1 MRLVLSKSICEAEF
15 GETSVPALHVPPLKR
30 SCASEL
36 AAPIKGEGLPKGS
49 RLLKVYATS
58 PDGARRIVHLLAV
71 ADDTLFL
78 LFYRDKKDAVGANI
92 TIKNKAFR
100 QQLHKHLELLQ
111 KDLQEGAFEVWEED

>member
-1 MRLVLSKSICEAEF
+1 
-15 GETSVPALHVPPLKR
+15 LKR
-30 SCASEL
+30 SFASGL
-36 AAPIKGEGLPKGS
+36 ATPIKGEGLPNGS
-49 RLLKVYATS
+49 RLLKVFATS

-92 TIKNKAFR
+92 TIKNKVFR

-111 KDLQEGAFEVWEED
+111 KDLQEGAFEVWED

>member
-15 GETSVPALHVPPLKR
+15 GKTSVPALHVPPLKR

-36 AAPIKGEGLPKGS
+36 ATPIKGEGLPKGS

-111 KDLQEGAFEVWEED
+111 KDLQEGAFEVWEKD

>member
-15 GETSVPALHVPPLKR
+15 GQSSVPALYVPSLNR
-30 SCASEL
+30 SRAFEL
-36 AAPIKGEGLPKGS
+36 ATSIKGDGLPKGT

-71 ADDTLFL
+71 ADETLFL
-78 LFYRDKKDAVGANI
+78 LFYRDKKDAVGANV

-100 QQLHKHLELLQ
+100 LQLHKHLELLQ
-111 KDLQEGAFEVWEED
+111 KDLQSGAFEVWEED

>member
-15 GETSVPALHVPPLKR
+15 GEASVPALHIAPLKR
-30 SCASEL
+30 SCAFEL
-36 AAPIKGEGLPKGS
+36 ATPIKGEGLPKGS

-71 ADDTLFL
+71 ADETLFL
-78 LFYRDKKDAVGANI
+78 LFYRDKKDAVGGNI

-100 QQLHKHLELLQ
+100 QQLHKHLELLHQ
-111 KDLQEGAFEVWEED
+111 DIQNGAFEVWEED